1 MKKKVSLL
9 LASIC
14 MMIGMAVKPSMILA
28 QGGGTV
34 NQYSDTEVGGLTL
47 SDWEYTETSDKI
59 TLTQYK
65 GDQVN
70 VVIPSEFEERP
81 GVSVEIATFTDM
93 FDRGKL
99 VSLKVGT
106 SEKKVTL
113 ATIGLQ
119 ESFTFYINL
128 VSADLSGLDTSN
140 VVDMY
145 KMFEGCFALKSLD
158 LSGFDTSKVRFM
170 RDMFSSC
177 VALESLDLSSF
188 NTSLVV
194 DMSGMFQSCS
204 ALKSLNLSNF
214 NTSNVENMYNMFNFC
229 SALESVDLSSFDTSK
244 VVNMHAMFSD
254 CTALQKLDIGNF
266 VANEWVS
273 VSEMF
278 YNCEKLSIINL
289 SGFNTIG
296 HNNFDMMFGFDKQL
310 DHTIPTLIITSNQR
324 IINDVVTDDVMMAY
338 RTPYYTEAKVIYN
351 SNHEVF
357 DDGNTTIEKT
367 IHQSDCFVYSTM
379 EEVKQE
385 FTFDATTILKDSPKI
400 TDKEGFISTWYL
412 DEACTMPFDETGSVD
427 FTTLTNGTL
436 QLYAGY
442 KEVTPEEKPAEP
454 EDTPDTPKEEI
465 KEPESKIEEVK
476 KEQTSAVNTGNEVSK
491 GMYYML
497 LGGSV
502 IVLGAMAYKC
512 RKSEL

>member
-1 MKKKVSLL
+1 
-9 LASIC
+9 
-14 MMIGMAVKPSMILA
+14 
-28 QGGGTV
+28 
-34 NQYSDTEVGGLTL
+34 
-47 SDWEYTETSDKI
+47 
-59 TLTQYK
+59 
-65 GDQVN
+65 
-70 VVIPSEFEERP
+70 
-81 GVSVEIATFTDM
+81 
-93 FDRGKL
+93 
-99 VSLKVGT
+99 
-106 SEKKVTL
+106 
-113 ATIGLQ
+113 
-119 ESFTFYINL
+119 
-128 VSADLSGLDTSN
+128 
-140 VVDMY
+140 
-145 KMFEGCFALKSLD
+145 
-158 LSGFDTSKVRFM
+158 
-170 RDMFSSC
+170 
-177 VALESLDLSSF
+177 
-188 NTSLVV
+188 
-194 DMSGMFQSCS
+194 
-204 ALKSLNLSNF
+204 
-214 NTSNVENMYNMFNFC
+214 
-229 SALESVDLSSFDTSK
+229 FDTSK

-367 IHQSDCFVYSTM
+367 IHQSDRFVYSTM